1 LLLIVDVFNPSI
13 FVSIS
18 SSMLLMILPD

>member
-1 LLLIVDVFNPSI
+1 LLFVVDVFNPSI

-18 SSMLLMILPD
+18 SSMLLMILP